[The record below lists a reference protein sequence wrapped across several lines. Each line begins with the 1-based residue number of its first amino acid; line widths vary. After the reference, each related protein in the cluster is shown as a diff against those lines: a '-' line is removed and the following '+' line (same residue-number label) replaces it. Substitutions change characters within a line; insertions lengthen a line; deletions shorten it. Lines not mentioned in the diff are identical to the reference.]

1 MQANLSPIRSAHR
14 TPITLVLDTNV
25 VLDWLVFCDPS
36 VSPLGQAI
44 VDGDAHWLLEAA
56 MKTELERVLTYPQIS
71 RLCGDAQFVWS
82 IWERHGRIVPS
93 AQDTAGTMAFA
104 AKELRCADP
113 DDQKFLDLALRV
125 RADFLISRDRALL
138 CLDRHT
144 RSLGLRILTPRA
156 WAQAHRT
163 TCP

>member
-1 MQANLSPIRSAHR
+1 M
-14 TPITLVLDTNV
+14 LDTNV

-44 VDGDAHWLLEAA
+44 LDGDAHWLVEAA
-56 MKTELERVLTYPQIS
+56 MKTELERVLTYPQIA
-71 RLCGDAQFVWS
+71 RLCEDERFVWAT
-82 IWERHGRIVPS
+82 WERHVRAIAEGQHTPD
-93 AQDTAGTMAFA
+93 AAGLA
-104 AKELRCADP
+104 AKGLRCADA
-113 DDQKFLDLALRV
+113 DDQKFLDLALRE

-144 RSLGLRILTPRA
+144 RPLGLRILTPRA